1 MIKQMKPTN
10 CNTFLIKML
19 WTFIKIYQMTQD
31 ITHKTS
37 FMPSSK
43 VALKINHI

>member
-1 MIKQMKPTN
+1 
-10 CNTFLIKML
+10 
-19 WTFIKIYQMTQD
+19 MTQD